1 MASILKYGESDV
13 TFLRSLYNRMLLY
26 YSKYFGI
33 DKRPDYITHGKFIAA
48 LSLSEYN
55 GIPLDMSALRNI
67 QGHHAEIENE
77 IVTEMNKV
85 HELFLAKKIGGWTFK
100 HNLFGELVEKLKL
113 QNTWPRTAKGKFAT
127 DSKTIEK
134 FRMVPQI
141 DMLQSYFYH
150 LTNLPQ

>member
-1 MASILKYGESDV
+1 MYVESFKIDLDAAHKDAMRDLIINGEDFNEDDMASILKYGESDV

-67 QGHHAEIENE
+67 QGHHAE
-77 IVTEMNKV
+77 
-85 HELFLAKKIGGWTFK
+85 
-100 HNLFGELVEKLKL
+100 
-113 QNTWPRTAKGKFAT
+113 
-127 DSKTIEK
+127 
-134 FRMVPQI
+134 
-141 DMLQSYFYH
+141 
-150 LTNLPQ
+150 